1 MPRSLERLVF
11 AGLVNAADPLL
22 LVSFG
27 YRLPALCVAW
37 VLLGDGR
44 GGHLREPRTPFQSPG
59 SIDW

>member
-1 MPRSLERLVF
+1 MPGSPERLVF

-27 YRLPALCVAW
+27 YRLPALCVVGFYW
-37 VLLGDGR
+37 EMG

>member
-37 VLLGDGR
+37 VLLGDGQGASER
-44 GGHLREPRTPFQSPG
+44 TQDTISEPWQY
-59 SIDW
+59 

>member
-22 LVSFG
+22 LMSFG

-44 GGHLREPRTPFQSPG
+44 EASERTQDTISEPWQY
-59 SIDW
+59 